1 MKKQNTL
8 LKACLML
15 LTVALFSSGSLFAQN
30 TTITDLSTYTA
41 DASAVLDVYA
51 NPSAT
56 GGTLGMLL
64 PRLSADPT
72 VSSPATGL
80 IYFNTGNNVFKYYD
94 GSNWKV
100 MAISDDI
107 YWSRSGTNTFLTN
120 IGDNVGIGT
129 PAPSTLL
136 HIFDGAGTNFPQLF
150 IENFAGTGDASE
162 RFSITSI
169 RDYTVGIFYDNAD
182 NNFKICNTTT
192 LTGPGYTDGNTMM
205 EIHDENLNEEGII
218 DFNHQSR
225 ARVYQGNSA
234 QLIQSG
240 IWWPIDFD
248 NTDYDEHSEFTLGSG
263 GNPSAPAAY
272 FTATETGYYQV
283 NSRTEFYL
291 GEEVDNNWVSADAY
305 VSIAIYKGVGSNW
318 NMYAQGNNLQ
328 IGQNGVWNTGEELYP
343 SNKYNNAPNVSD
355 VVFLL
360 AGEKIAIYVWHN
372 ASNPPILI
380 DLDLIFGTAKTYVSI
395 HKVS

>member
-129 PAPSTLL
+129 TVPSTLL
-136 HIFDGAGTNFPQLF
+136 HISDGAGNNFPQLF

-162 RFSITSI
+162 RFSITGI